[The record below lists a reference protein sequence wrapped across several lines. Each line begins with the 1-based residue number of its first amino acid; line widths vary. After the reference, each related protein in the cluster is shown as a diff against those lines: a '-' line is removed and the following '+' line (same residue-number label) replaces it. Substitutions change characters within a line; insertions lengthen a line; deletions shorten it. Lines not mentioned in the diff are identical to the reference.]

1 MAETETSRGRRKR
14 RYHHGDLRETL
25 IEATRELL
33 IEKGADG
40 FTLAD
45 ACRRAG
51 VTTAAPYKHFRDKS
65 EILEEI
71 VERGFDELAA
81 RSIEAVQANGPGT
94 LAGIVAMGHAYIAFA
109 VAETAVFRLMFGQSS
124 AVKRA
129 EDVENKGRACF
140 GGVIAQVE
148 LYCQRNAGPGDART
162 LALELWTFVHGAAC
176 LVIDKDYEKVAPGL
190 DVSSLVSEVTP
201 KLLIGGPRK

>member
-1 MAETETSRGRRKR
+1 MADDDTSQASRKR

-33 IEKGADG
+33 VEKGADG

-71 VERGFDELAA
+71 VERGFDALAA
-81 RSIEAVQANGPGT
+81 RSRTAVEAHGAGT
-94 LAGIVAMGHAYIAFA
+94 LAGIVAMGQDYVAFA

-129 EDVENKGRACF
+129 QDVETSGRACF
-140 GGVIAQVE
+140 AGVIAQVE
-148 LYCQRNAGPGDART
+148 LFCARNSVPGDART
-162 LALELWTFVHGAAC
+162 LALELWTFVHGAAS

-190 DVSSLVSEVTP
+190 DAARLIADVTP
-201 KLLIGGPRK
+201 KLLAGKP

>member
-1 MAETETSRGRRKR
+1 MIQADKSQGSRKE

-33 IEKGADG
+33 VEKGADG

-51 VTTAAPYKHFRDKS
+51 VSTAAPYKHFRDKS

-71 VERGFDELAA
+71 VERGFDELTK
-81 RSIEAVQANGPGT
+81 RSMEAVQANGPGT
-94 LAGIVAMGHAYIAFA
+94 LQGIVAMGHAYIAFA

-129 EDVENKGRACF
+129 ENVEIKGRACF

-148 LYCQRNAGPGDART
+148 LYCQRHAVPGDAKKI
-162 LALELWTFVHGAAC
+162 ALELWTFVHGASC
-176 LVIDKDYEKVAPGL
+176 LVIDKDYDKVAPSL
-190 DVSSLVSEVTP
+190 DVPALITDVTP
-201 KLLIGGPRK
+201 KLLGVLK

>member
-1 MAETETSRGRRKR
+1 MAEADTSQGSRKR
-14 RYHHGDLRETL
+14 RYHHGDLREAL

-40 FTLAD
+40 FTLSD

-51 VTTAAPYKHFRDKS
+51 VSTAAPYKHFRDKS

-71 VERGFDELAA
+71 VEGGFDDLTK
-81 RSIEAVQANGPGT
+81 RSMEAVQANGPGT

-140 GGVIAQVE
+140 AGVIAQVE
-148 LYCQRNAGPGDART
+148 LYCQRNAVPGDAKKI
-162 LALELWTFVHGAAC
+162 ALELWTFVHGASC
-176 LVIDKDYEKVAPGL
+176 LVIDKDYDKVAPGL
-190 DVSSLVSEVTP
+190 DVPSLITEVTP
-201 KLLIGGPRK
+201 KLLDVRPSQ

>member
-1 MAETETSRGRRKR
+1 MDEADETQGSRKR

-65 EILEEI
+65 EILEVI
-71 VERGFDELAA
+71 VESGFDELTRRSMEAA
-81 RSIEAVQANGPGT
+81 EANGPGT
-94 LAGIVAMGHAYIAFA
+94 LAGIIAMGHAYIAFA

-124 AVKRA
+124 VVKRA
-129 EDVENKGRACF
+129 EEVENKGRACF

-148 LYCQRNAGPGDART
+148 LYCQRNAVPDDARRI
-162 LALELWTFVHGAAC
+162 ALELWTFVHGASC
-176 LVIDKDYEKVAPGL
+176 LVIDQDYEKVAPGL
-190 DVSSLVSEVTP
+190 DVPALITAVTP
-201 KLLIGGPRK
+201 RLLGIRT

>member
-1 MAETETSRGRRKR
+1 MAEANTHGTRKR
-14 RYHHGDLRETL
+14 GYHHGDLRETL

-71 VERGFDELAA
+71 AEAGFDELSR
-81 RSIEAVQANGPGT
+81 RSMDAVQANGPGT

-109 VAETAVFRLMFGQSS
+109 LAETAVFRLMFGQRS
-124 AVKRA
+124 AIKRA
-129 EDVENKGRACF
+129 DDVETKGRACF

-148 LYCQRNAGPGDART
+148 LYCAANDVPGEAKT
-162 LALELWTFVHGAAC
+162 IALELWTFVHGAAC
-176 LVIDKDYEKVAPGL
+176 LAIDKDYEKVAPGL
-190 DVSSLVSEVTP
+190 DVAALVALVTP
-201 KLLIGGPRK
+201 KLLAAAKSA